1 LITPLATIPVGVLV
15 ERSKSSNQWS
25 DYYWRAVGVLAGQPE
40 TPAWTKLS
48 DDGERATFYAGTAE
62 IELYRTETTY
72 YRSNLES
79 GAPAVWVALRA
90 ADGDPPFIVA
100 AVTADPAEG
109 ESLTETA
116 TDLIEQVT
124 DGVAVLTLNR
134 PDRLNAM
141 SRPMLDALLEALPR
155 LADDPEIGV
164 VVLAGAGRGFCAGGD
179 VKAMAEGTELGGQ
192 TMEEKAQAL
201 RSRMETSRWLHEMA
215 KPTIAMMRGPAA
227 GAGLSLAMAC
237 DLRIASDTVRL
248 GTAFA
253 RVGYSGD
260 FGGSYYLTQL
270 VGTAK
275 ARELYFTADLLDAQQ
290 ALGLGLVNR
299 VVADARLEEE
309 TMALASRL
317 ARGPRVAYRYMKRNM
332 NAAETAS
339 LKDMLDLEAWHHTR
353 TGMTEDHREAARAFV
368 EKREPQF
375 KGK

>member
-1 LITPLATIPVGVLV
+1 M
-15 ERSKSSNQWS
+15 S
-25 DYYWRAVGVLAGQPE
+25 
-40 TPAWTKLS
+40 
-48 DDGERATFYAGTAE
+48 
-62 IELYRTETTY
+62 
-72 YRSNLES
+72 
-79 GAPAVWVALRA
+79 
-90 ADGDPPFIVA
+90 
-100 AVTADPAEG
+100 
-109 ESLTETA
+109 
-116 TDLIEQVT
+116 TDLLEQVK

-155 LADDPEIGV
+155 LAEDPEVGV
-164 VVLAGAGRGFCAGGD
+164 VVLTGAGRGFCAGGD

-192 TMEEKAQAL
+192 TMEERAQAL
-201 RSRMETSRWLHEMA
+201 RSRMETSRWLHEMP

-237 DLRIASDTVRL
+237 DMRIASDTVKL

-309 TMALASRL
+309 TMGLAARL

-332 NAAETAS
+332 NAAEHAS
-339 LKDMLDLEAWHHTR
+339 LEQMLDLEAWHHTR

-368 EKREPQF
+368 EKREPHF
-375 KGK
+375 KGR

>member
-1 LITPLATIPVGVLV
+1 MT
-15 ERSKSSNQWS
+15 
-25 DYYWRAVGVLAGQPE
+25 
-40 TPAWTKLS
+40 
-48 DDGERATFYAGTAE
+48 
-62 IELYRTETTY
+62 
-72 YRSNLES
+72 
-79 GAPAVWVALRA
+79 
-90 ADGDPPFIVA
+90 
-100 AVTADPAEG
+100 
-109 ESLTETA
+109 
-116 TDLIEQVT
+116 TDLLENVK
-124 DGVAVLTLNR
+124 DGVALLTLNR

-155 LADDPEIGV
+155 LAEDPDVGV
-164 VVLAGAGRGFCAGGD
+164 IVLTGAGRGFCAGGD
-179 VKAMAEGTELGGQ
+179 VKAMAEGNELGGQ

-201 RSRMETSRWLHEMA
+201 RSRMETSRWLHEMP
-215 KPTIAMMRGPAA
+215 KPTIAMVRGPAA

-237 DLRIASDTVRL
+237 DMRIAGDSARL

-275 ARELYFTADLLDAQQ
+275 ARELYFTADLLDAEQ
-290 ALGLGLVNR
+290 ALALGLVNR
-299 VVADARLEEE
+299 VVPDARLEEE

-332 NAAETAS
+332 NAAESAS
-339 LKDMLDLEAWHHTR
+339 LKEMLDLEAWHHTR

-375 KGK
+375 KGR

>member
-1 LITPLATIPVGVLV
+1 M
-15 ERSKSSNQWS
+15 S
-25 DYYWRAVGVLAGQPE
+25 
-40 TPAWTKLS
+40 
-48 DDGERATFYAGTAE
+48 
-62 IELYRTETTY
+62 
-72 YRSNLES
+72 
-79 GAPAVWVALRA
+79 
-90 ADGDPPFIVA
+90 AD
-100 AVTADPAEG
+100 
-109 ESLTETA
+109 L
-116 TDLIEQVT
+116 LEQVK

-155 LADDPEIGV
+155 LAEDPAVGV
-164 VVLAGAGRGFCAGGD
+164 VVLTGAGRGFCAGGD
-179 VKAMAEGTELGGQ
+179 VKAMAEGNELGGQ
-192 TMEEKAQAL
+192 TMEDRAQAL
-201 RSRMETSRWLHEMA
+201 RSRMETSRWLHEMP

-237 DLRIASDTVRL
+237 DMRIASDTVKL

-317 ARGPRVAYRYMKRNM
+317 ARGPRVAFRYMKRNM
-332 NAAETAS
+332 NAAESAS
-339 LKDMLDLEAWHHTR
+339 LKEMLDLEAWNHTR

-375 KGK
+375 KGR